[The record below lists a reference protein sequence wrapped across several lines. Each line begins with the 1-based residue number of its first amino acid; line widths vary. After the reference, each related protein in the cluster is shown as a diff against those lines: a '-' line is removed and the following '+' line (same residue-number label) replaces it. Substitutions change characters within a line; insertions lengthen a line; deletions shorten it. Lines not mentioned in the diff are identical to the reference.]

1 MNKFIVAFAA
11 VGALAF
17 AASTQAHNNHN
28 RGGGHA
34 GRDAFIGAVVGTV
47 VGGII
52 IEGQR
57 RNPDVIYAPPPRQV
71 MECFVV
77 PAYDHYGRPVY
88 VERCYPAR

>member
-1 MNKFIVAFAA
+1 MNKYIVAATVIA
-11 VGALAF
+11 SLAF
-17 AASTQAHNNHN
+17 ASATQAHGGHH
-28 RGGGHA
+28 RGGGNA

-57 RNPDVIYAPPPRQV
+57 RNPDVIYAPPPRHV
-71 MECFVV
+71 MECFIV